1 MKDKDL
7 NQLYNLTVQF
17 YNEFGI
23 GDRKAKRVAGDFLNL
38 LLLRDEEIK
47 EEKKNG
53 TRISVTTQ
61 GPGRS
66 LRSRS
71 SAFASS
77 ERRKNVRRNDETSA
91 DVPGQARG
99 KERGKMTFRHTS
111 EVEMMINKAVESAQ
125 EEGLKAFINNNDE
138 LIVIPKINAYFSLKG
153 VNTAIDFECSIISS
167 LSYLCASNHW
177 NRYWSPRMTAF
188 INIMLG
194 TRWDAETFDDI
205 YAVLGN
211 GINHDVCLE
220 FVKSGY
226 CMAIIENDD
235 G

>member
-53 TRISVTTQ
+53 TRISVTT
-61 GPGRS
+61 
-66 LRSRS
+66 
-71 SAFASS
+71 
-77 ERRKNVRRNDETSA
+77 A